1 MFSQEVEEIKSAMR
15 SLFAKLDTLTHF
27 HYTPK
32 QKSAEVKIVR
42 NVPSIAMEEVAP
54 VGVSNADLLAPA
66 EIVDPGKG
74 ELMTAAERTATD
86 RKRLRREK
94 KARKRAAARAK
105 EQRNVENKSGAPV
118 TSGNKKSSGIPA
130 ERAGKV
136 KKSGDKKA
144 KGDTK
149 SVKSSTAFFTALQ
162 EEVKSQVNGD
172 TKNQKKKKNEESR
185 KSVAA
190 LKL

>member
-1 MFSQEVEEIKSAMR
+1 MK

-27 HYTPK
+27 MFTPN

-54 VGVSNADLLAPA
+54 VGMSNAELLAPA

-74 ELMTAAERTATD
+74 ELVSATERTDTD

-94 KARKRAAARAK
+94 KAKKRAAIREK
-105 EQRNVENKSGAPV
+105 QRKQNGVSKSSLGGDSAETVGGKPGLKKHGEKSG
-118 TSGNKKSSGIPA
+118 KS
-130 ERAGKV
+130 
-136 KKSGDKKA
+136 KKSGEKS
-144 KGDTK
+144 GDR
-149 SVKSSTAFFTALQ
+149 SIKSSTAFFTALQ
-162 EEVKSQVNGD
+162 DEVKSQAEGKV
-172 TKNQKKKKNEESR
+172 KKSKKEGSK

>member
-1 MFSQEVEEIKSAMR
+1 MEEIKAAMKN
-15 SLFAKLDTLTHF
+15 LFAKLDTLTHF
-27 HYTPK
+27 QFTPK

-54 VGVSNADLLAPA
+54 VGVSSADLLAPA

-74 ELMTAAERTATD
+74 ELIAATERTETD

-94 KARKRAAARAK
+94 KARKRAAIKAK
-105 EQRNVENKSGAPV
+105 EQRQQERKTAGGDSVGAKV
-118 TSGNKKSSGIPA
+118 NKKGA
-130 ERAGKV
+130 EKIGKTKKSTNSD
-136 KKSGDKKA
+136 KKSGG
-144 KGDTK
+144 GDK

-162 EEVKSQVNGD
+162 DEVKSQVEGK
-172 TKNQKKKKNEESR
+172 TSKKKKP
-185 KSVAA
+185 KDAVKHSVAA

>member
-1 MFSQEVEEIKSAMR
+1 MAEIKSAMK

-27 HYTPK
+27 QFTPK

-54 VGVSNADLLAPA
+54 VGMSNAELLAPA
-66 EIVDPGKG
+66 EIVDPSKG
-74 ELMTAAERTATD
+74 ELMTAAERSATD

-94 KARKRAAARAK
+94 KAKKRAAIK
-105 EQRNVENKSGAPV
+105 EKENRQQAAAE
-118 TSGNKKSSGIPA
+118 KKSAKGAADVGSSGGRKSVHKSTEKMGKSKKSAA
-130 ERAGKV
+130 E
-136 KKSGDKKA
+136 KKSGE
-144 KGDTK
+144 K
-149 SVKSSTAFFTALQ
+149 SIKSSTAFFTALQ
-162 EEVKSQVNGD
+162 DEVKSQVEG
-172 TKNQKKKKNEESR
+172 KVKKPKEGSK